1 MDTRQLKQAY
11 AHLVAGKYYKVTK
24 TFVDYDGVTRFEGEV
39 WKFVGSSF
47 LAYESGL
54 SLFFKIKEKVV
65 QVRLQAIP
73 EEQSHITEHL
83 DQYFVEH
90 NPRWQFW

>member
-11 AHLVAGKYYKVTK
+11 AHLVADKYYKEAK
-24 TFVDYDGVTRFEGEV
+24 TYVDYDGVTRFEGEI

-54 SLFFKIKEKVV
+54 SLFFRIKGKVV

-83 DQYFVEH
+83 DQYFVDH
-90 NPRWQFW
+90 NPWWQFW